1 MLTWNVLFLIL
12 LCTKSLTCIHVSFHI
27 ILVYMICSAVQ
38 CLNPPQKTQIR
49 RKPAFFSYFSKSYI
63 KNNIRAVVFYT
74 IFTIIN
80 VALFILSAVRYRS
93 SNGFVIVARGCGMCL
108 NFNCAFI
115 VVLMLRSSLTKLRS
129 TRAGGYLPIDQ
140 GIYIHKM
147 VGWVVTV
154 QSLVHT
160 GTHLGNLCEFD
171 RNSNIRMIVICYIR
185 QYHVQCICCS
195 LSLYF
200 HRNFSPLF
208 SAIYEYGLRLCL
220 VITLYVIS
228 YDTLLKYSFSP
239 FSE

>member
-1 MLTWNVLFLIL
+1 MLETIVNEAIILIHVRFHMIL
-12 LCTKSLTCIHVSFHI
+12 L
-27 ILVYMICSAVQ
+27 YMTCSAVQ
-38 CLNPPQKTQIR
+38 CLNPPQKTQRR
-49 RKPAFFSYFSKSYI
+49 RKPAFISYFSKSYI

-74 IFTIIN
+74 IFTLIN

-160 GTHLGNLCEFD
+160 GAHLGNLCEFD
-171 RNSNIRMIVICYIR
+171 RNSNISIFVICYIR
-185 QYHVQCICCS
+185 QYHVQ
-195 LSLYF
+195 
-200 HRNFSPLF
+200 
-208 SAIYEYGLRLCL
+208 
-220 VITLYVIS
+220 
-228 YDTLLKYSFSP
+228 
-239 FSE
+239 